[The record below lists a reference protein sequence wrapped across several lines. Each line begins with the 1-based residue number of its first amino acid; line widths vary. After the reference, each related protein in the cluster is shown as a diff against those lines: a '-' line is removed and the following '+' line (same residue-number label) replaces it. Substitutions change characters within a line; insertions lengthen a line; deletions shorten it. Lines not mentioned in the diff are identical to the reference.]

1 MRLSTK
7 EELVARI
14 PAKVLVINPLLYVL
28 INSRQLPRYYSRL
41 HPLPNLLNVAF

>member
-14 PAKVLVINPLLYVL
+14 PAKVLVINPLLHVL